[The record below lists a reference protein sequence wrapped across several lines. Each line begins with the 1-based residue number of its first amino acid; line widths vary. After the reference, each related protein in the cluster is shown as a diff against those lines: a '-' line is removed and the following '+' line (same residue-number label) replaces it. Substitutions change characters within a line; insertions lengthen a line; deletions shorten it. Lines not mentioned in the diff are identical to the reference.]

1 MADLVRSALALAL
14 ALAAF
19 HTVLPSHLRSAAT
32 AIHEA
37 VICSDAAPSEIRGVS
52 LEAGDRTRRRASGP
66 LADRTKPS

>member
-19 HTVLPSHLRSAAT
+19 HTVLPSHLRSAAA

-37 VICSDAAPSEIRGVS
+37 VICDDPASTEIRAVS
-52 LEAGDRTRRRASGP
+52 VEAGH
-66 LADRTKPS
+66 